1 MHPLLPAL
9 ILTLAAPGERFPV
22 PPAPAELQA
31 PPAAVREANGLAT
44 QVLRP
49 GKEGKKPGADDMV
62 TVEYVA
68 WTQEGKLID
77 TTARR
82 DRPFACPIDQL
93 MKGMA
98 QGLRLM
104 TPGEKRRLWIPQ
116 VLAFEGAPNRPAG
129 TVIVDL
135 ELLAVEPSPFQA
147 PPDLAVPAED
157 ARLLKGGVL
166 YKTLR
171 EGEGKPQPGAKA
183 QVSVRY
189 SGWTADGKCFDSS
202 WRKGSRPASLR
213 VDEVIP
219 GWTQVL
225 RLMSPGQKVRTWIPV
240 GQAYDGQKGMPAGAL
255 VFDIELLS
263 IDTER

>member
-1 MHPLLPAL
+1 MLPLLPAL
-9 ILTLAAPGERFPV
+9 LLTLAAPGERFPV
-22 PPAPAELQA
+22 PPAPAQLQ
-31 PPAAVREANGLAT
+31 PPPEAARAENGLAT

-49 GKEGKKPGADDMV
+49 GKGGKHPGADDMV
-62 TVEYVA
+62 TLEYVA
-68 WTQEGKLID
+68 WTQDGKLID

-82 DRPFACPIDQL
+82 DRPFSCPIDQL

-104 TPGEKRRLWIPQ
+104 TPGEKRRLWVPQ
-116 VLAFEGAPNRPAG
+116 PLAFEGAINRPMG

-135 ELLAVEPSPFQA
+135 ELLAVEPSPFLA
-147 PPDLAVPAED
+147 PADLAVPPED
-157 ARLLKGGVL
+157 VRLLKGGVL
-166 YKTLR
+166 YRTLR
-171 EGEGKPQPGAKA
+171 EGDGGARPGAKA

-225 RLMSPGQKVRTWIPV
+225 RTMTPGQKVRTWIPV

-255 VFDIELLS
+255 VFDIELVS
-263 IDTER
+263 VDAER